1 MIPMTTTRRTP
12 RPRHAIGAIALGVLP
27 LLLTACGGGGASGET
42 IDGSSDE
49 QLSEAAEI
57 NATAQERPT
66 EIWEQLE
73 PIGAEI
79 PSDKTI
85 VSILCGVTSCEELN
99 NIFAEAADVLGWEVI
114 TLTTTGTPES
124 VKDAWAQAVRLEPDG
139 VIASGHD
146 THLYA
151 AELAELVEAGVPVV
165 QNSLSEQATEEN
177 GLLAS
182 FNNAVTTR
190 AGGLAAAYIV
200 DESQGSAS
208 TLYVDIPAFT
218 VLAAVRENFEESYDE
233 LCPGCEYQTM
243 DISITQVGKEVP
255 NLVVSK
261 LRANPDINRVMFPSG
276 AASTGVAAALRAAG
290 LADKVEIVTSSSGAT
305 NFAAV
310 AAGDE
315 LAGQAL
321 GFYELMWL
329 EADTLARHF
338 AGVEPAD
345 LNELPMIRQTLVA
358 DNVVE
363 TEGLYPLVETYDDQ
377 FKALWGV
384 E

>member
-1 MIPMTTTRRTP
+1 MNRRPQP
-12 RPRHAIGAIALGVLP
+12 RPRRVLGALALGVLP
-27 LLLTACGGGGASGET
+27 LLATACGGAGGSAST
-42 IDGSSDE
+42 IDGSDEE
-49 QLSEAAEI
+49 QLAEAAEI
-57 NATAQERPT
+57 NEAAQQRPT
-66 EIWEQLE
+66 ELQEQLV
-73 PIGAEI
+73 PIGAPVPEG
-79 PSDKTI
+79 KTI
-85 VSILCGVTSCEELN
+85 VSILCGLTACEELN
-99 NIFAEAADVLGWEVI
+99 NIFVEAADVLGWEVV
-114 TLTTTGTPES
+114 TLTTTGAPES
-124 VKDAWAQAVRLEPDG
+124 VKDAWAQAVRMEPDG

-151 AELAELVEAGVPVV
+151 AELAQLVEMGIPVV

-182 FNNAVTTR
+182 FNNSVTTR
-190 AGGLAAAYIV
+190 AGGLAASFIV
-200 DESQGSAS
+200 DHSQGSAS
-208 TLYVDIPAFT
+208 TLYVDIPAFA
-218 VLAAVRENFEESYDE
+218 VLAAVRENFEENYDE
-233 LCPGCEYQTM
+233 LCPGCEYDTM

-261 LRANPDINRVMFPSG
+261 LRANPQINYVMFPSG
-276 AASTGVAAALRAAG
+276 AASTGVAAAVRAAG
-290 LADKVEIVTSSSGAT
+290 LSDRVEIVTSSSGAT

-315 LAGQAL
+315 LAAQAL

-363 TEGLYPLVETYDDQ
+363 TEGLYPLVEDYDEQ